1 MSEQFETRKM
11 VVDEAAD
18 GLRLDRALAETF
30 SDLSRTRIKRFIEK
44 GQVTLGGETI
54 VDPAR
59 RVKPGLEATIAVPP
73 PEAATP
79 QGEDIPLVVVY
90 EDDDL
95 IVIDKPAGLVVHPA
109 PGNLSGTLV
118 NALIH
123 HCGASLSGIGDV
135 MRPGI
140 VHRIDKDTSGLM
152 IVAKNDKAHQGL
164 ARQFEK
170 HSITRA
176 YSAIVWGSVANATG
190 TIEGNI
196 GRSSSNRKKMAVVRS
211 GGKHART
218 RYKTLKRFG
227 PPTEPFASL
236 VECQL
241 ETGRTHQI
249 RVHFAKFGHPLI
261 GDPLYGRGRQGSRK
275 KLGDK
280 MTDGMA
286 SFKRQA
292 LHAHLLGFIHPST
305 RERIEFKSELPN
317 DFKELI
323 RTLEGN

>member
-1 MSEQFETRKM
+1 MRNT
-11 VVDEAAD
+11 VVSEAAD

-30 SDLSRTRIKRFIEK
+30 PDISRTRIKRFIEK

-59 RVKPGLEATIAVPP
+59 RVKPGLEMTIELPP
-73 PEAATP
+73 PEPAVP
-79 QGEDIPLVVVY
+79 QGEDIPLDVIY
-90 EDDDL
+90 EDEHL

-109 PGNLSGTLV
+109 PGNPTGTLV
-118 NALIH
+118 NALIA

-140 VHRIDKDTSGLM
+140 VHRIDKDTSGLI
-152 IVAKNDKAHQGL
+152 IVAKNDAAHQGL

-170 HSITRA
+170 HSILRA
-176 YSAIVWGSVANATG
+176 YSAIVWGSVAKATG
-190 TIEGNI
+190 TIEGDI
-196 GRSSSNRKKMAVVRS
+196 GRSSSNRKKMAVVKS

-227 PPTEPFASL
+227 PPTQPFASL

-249 RVHFAKFGHPLI
+249 RVHFAKLGHPLV

-275 KLGDK
+275 KLGDE
-280 MTDGMA
+280 MA
-286 SFKRQA
+286 AGLSGFKRQA
-292 LHAHLLGFIHPST
+292 LHARLLGFIHPIS
-305 RERIEFKSELPN
+305 REQLVFESELPH

-323 RTLEGN
+323 EVLEG

>member
-1 MSEQFETRKM
+1 MSEQFEMRNT
-11 VVDEAAD
+11 VVSEAAD

-30 SDLSRTRIKRFIEK
+30 PDISRTRIKRFIEK

-59 RVKPGLEATIAVPP
+59 RVKPGLEMTIELPP
-73 PEAATP
+73 PAPAVP
-79 QGEDIPLVVVY
+79 QGEDIPLDVIY
-90 EDDDL
+90 EDEHL

-109 PGNLSGTLV
+109 PGNPSGTLV
-118 NALIH
+118 NALIA

-140 VHRIDKDTSGLM
+140 VHRIDKDTSGLI
-152 IVAKNDKAHQGL
+152 IVAKNDAAHQGL
-164 ARQFEK
+164 AKQFEK
-170 HSITRA
+170 HSIKRA

-196 GRSSSNRKKMAVVRS
+196 GRSSSNRKKMAVVKS

-227 PPTEPFASL
+227 PPTQPFASL

-249 RVHFAKFGHPLI
+249 RVHFAKLGHPLV

-275 KLGDK
+275 KLGDE
-280 MTDGMA
+280 MA
-286 SFKRQA
+286 AGLSGFRRQA
-292 LHAHLLGFIHPST
+292 LHARLLGFIHPIS
-305 RERIEFKSELPN
+305 RENLVFESELPN

-323 RTLEGN
+323 KTLEA

>member
-1 MSEQFETRKM
+1 MSEQFEMRNT
-11 VVDEAAD
+11 VVGETAD

-30 SDLSRTRIKRFIEK
+30 PDISRTRIKRFIEK

-59 RVKPGLEATIAVPP
+59 RVKPGLEMTIELPP
-73 PEAATP
+73 PEPAVP
-79 QGEDIPLVVVY
+79 RGENIPLDVIF
-90 EDDDL
+90 EDEHL
-95 IVIDKPAGLVVHPA
+95 IVINKPAGLVVHPA
-109 PGNLSGTLV
+109 PGNPSGTLV
-118 NALIH
+118 NALIA

-140 VHRIDKDTSGLM
+140 VHRIDKDTTGLM
-152 IVAKNDKAHQGL
+152 IVAKNDAAHLGL

-170 HSITRA
+170 HSIKRA

-196 GRSSSNRKKMAVVRS
+196 GRSSSNRKKMAVVKS

-227 PPTEPFASL
+227 PPTQPFATL

-249 RVHFAKFGHPLI
+249 RVHFAKLGHPLV

-275 KLGDK
+275 KLGDE
-280 MTDGMA
+280 MA
-286 SFKRQA
+286 AGLSGFKRQA
-292 LHAHLLGFIHPST
+292 LHARLLGFIHPIS
-305 RERIEFKSELPN
+305 RENLVFESELPR
-317 DFKELI
+317 DFNELI
-323 RTLEGN
+323 EVLEG

>member
-1 MSEQFETRKM
+1 MRNTVVGET
-11 VVDEAAD
+11 AD

-30 SDLSRTRIKRFIEK
+30 PDISRTRIKRFIEK

-59 RVKPGLEATIAVPP
+59 RVKPGLEMTIELPP
-73 PEAATP
+73 PEPAVP
-79 QGEDIPLVVVY
+79 RGENIPLDVIF
-90 EDDDL
+90 EDEHL
-95 IVIDKPAGLVVHPA
+95 IVINKPAGLVVHPA
-109 PGNLSGTLV
+109 PGNPSGTLV
-118 NALIH
+118 NALIA

-140 VHRIDKDTSGLM
+140 VHRIDKDTTGLM
-152 IVAKNDKAHQGL
+152 IVAKNDAAHLGL

-170 HSITRA
+170 HSIKRA

-196 GRSSSNRKKMAVVRS
+196 GRSSSNRKKMAVVKS

-227 PPTEPFASL
+227 PPTQPFATL

-249 RVHFAKFGHPLI
+249 RVHFAKLGHPLV

-275 KLGDK
+275 KLGDE
-280 MTDGMA
+280 MA
-286 SFKRQA
+286 AGLSGFKRQA
-292 LHAHLLGFIHPST
+292 LHARLLGFIHPIS
-305 RERIEFKSELPN
+305 RENLVFESELPR
-317 DFKELI
+317 DFNELI
-323 RTLEGN
+323 EVLEG